1 MKIDDYGKGMVSL
14 DYYFLF
20 FFLLS
25 LFVFYFSVVFF
36 YVFLCVLCVSCVC
49 LVCVLCVSCV
59 CFLQVSFDEDVV
71 LWQFPC
77 WQLEMHYTNQQC
89 LKLQKK
95 ETKDWKDS
103 NKYCGILVIEQIQH
117 DKLNPP
123 INWHQ
128 TLSSHFESPK

>member
-1 MKIDDYGKGMVSL
+1 MTMEKEWLVWIII
-14 DYYFLF
+14 F
-20 FFLLS
+20 FFFFCFRSSSSIFPLS
-25 LFVFYFSVVFF
+25 FSMYF
-36 YVFLCVLCVSCVC
+36 CVSCVC
-49 LVCVLCVSCV
+49 SV